1 MKYLNKY
8 NKFSID
14 ESYYDLLQ
22 PKEEEVIEPEITDE
36 DGDEGSGPIHIEEGD
51 IVEVEGQDVE
61 VTRVLSKIGGDLCIS
76 FEGKVDG
83 RRVHVVCDDA
93 GSGYQFV

>member
-8 NKFSID
+8 DKFSIN
-14 ESYYDLLQ
+14 ESYDINPQ
-22 PKEEEVIEPEITDE
+22 EEEIIEPEITDE

-51 IVEVEGQDVE
+51 IIEVEGMDVE

-76 FEGKVDG
+76 FEGTSDG
-83 RRVHVVCDDA
+83 KRVHVVCDDA